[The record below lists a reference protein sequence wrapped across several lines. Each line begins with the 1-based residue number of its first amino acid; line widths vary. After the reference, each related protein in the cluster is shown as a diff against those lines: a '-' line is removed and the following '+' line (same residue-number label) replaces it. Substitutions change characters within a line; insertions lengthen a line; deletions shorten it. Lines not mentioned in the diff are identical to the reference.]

1 MHTVLL
7 KYIIYNRVGI
17 LKIPHGAAI
26 PNTPTK
32 N

>member
-7 KYIIYNRVGI
+7 KYIIYKRVGI
-17 LKIPHGAAI
+17 LKIPHGTAI